1 MKNIIYIN
9 FYVKLKT
16 IKNYL
21 IIIFLTLNFIKK
33 NKKKKI
39 KIKLIK

>member
-33 NKKKKI
+33 NKKKRLK
-39 KIKLIK
+39 

>member
-33 NKKKKI
+33 NKKKD
-39 KIKLIK
+39 